1 MLNKKHILILLL
13 FIVAIGTVSSVS
25 ADTNATDEMSASDI
39 DDEIAITEDSDEV
52 AVDNTNEIIAD
63 EPDES
68 NEDTN
73 STNVAEDANN
83 TTEEEGNDYD
93 SLISVKQSGKY
104 LNDKTFT
111 ITLTDLNGNPLKNKE
126 IWCDISSTN
135 GKYFDLDTI
144 TTNSKGIATYKW
156 DADFLPAGTYEASF
170 HSWDTYSEEIKIGP
184 FKVTKQSVKIKPT
197 ALTTVYNSGKT
208 FQVKVVDSNN
218 KPVKGVELRLKVYTG
233 KKYKNKYVTTNA
245 KGIASYKASTLSKG
259 THKIVISATNA
270 KATAKNS
277 KVVIKPRAITIKT
290 KSYKINTA
298 DFAGGIVDIQVKD
311 KSSKKGLNGVSL
323 TLKIKNGKKYKTVK
337 LVTGY
342 DSDENKNGIAGIL
355 TNQYSVGTHKVIIKP
370 TSKNYKGSAT
380 AKIVIT
386 KSAKKNYYNFHIYFT
401 KGKIVSKVY
410 Y

>member
-1 MLNKKHILILLL
+1 MLNRKHFLILLL
-13 FIVAIGTVSSVS
+13 FIVAIGTISSVS
-25 ADTNATDEMSASDI
+25 ADSNATDEISYAESN
-39 DDEIAITEDSDEV
+39 DEIAIED
-52 AVDNTNEIIAD
+52 TNNLIAD
-63 EPDES
+63 ELDGES
-68 NEDTN
+68 EDTN
-73 STNVAEDANN
+73 NTDGTEVGNTPDTIGDANN
-83 TTEEEGNDYD
+83 TTESENEYD

-111 ITLTDLNGNPLKNKE
+111 ITLTDLNGNPLKNKRIWYE
-126 IWCDISSTN
+126 ILSPN
-135 GKYFDLDTI
+135 GEYFDFDTI

-156 DADFLPAGTYEASF
+156 DSDFLPAGTYEASF
-170 HSWDTYSEEIKIGP
+170 HSWDTYSEEIKLGL
-184 FKVTKQSVKIKPT
+184 FKVTKKSVKIKPT

-208 FQVKVVDSNN
+208 FKIKVLDSSN

-233 KKYKNKYVTTNA
+233 KKYKTKYVTTNA
-245 KGIASYKASTLSKG
+245 NGIATYKASTLSKG
-259 THKIVISATNA
+259 THKIVISAVNA
-270 KATAKNS
+270 KATSKNS
-277 KVVIKPRAITIKT
+277 KVVIKPRAITIKA
-290 KSYKINTA
+290 KSFKVNTA
-298 DFAGGIVDIQVKD
+298 DFAGGCIDIQVKD

-342 DSDENKNGIAGIL
+342 DSDDKKNGIAGII
-355 TNQYSVGTHKVIIKP
+355 TNQYLVGTHKVTIKP

-410 Y
+410 H